1 MILLPKAAVDRNA
14 QLDAGEVA
22 MVWRFGWWGL
32 KRVVW
37 KKKYTSSP
45 YWEVIFTDEI
55 LRVFLRD
62 LHDPMSLNKASAC
75 FSVNTL
81 DFAKAFYSY
90 SRRDNVCWRMVYVWT
105 KMSKKSLKWHE
116 LVGHSCYLLSTLNS
130 YLVFSIQYLCLV
142 FCRQSWCLCVANM
155 EKEETIHPHRRRS
168 SIFAGVFC
176 SLEASGRE

>member
-105 KMSKKSLKWHE
+105 KMSNKSLKWHE
-116 LVGHSCYLLSTLNS
+116 LVGHSCLLVIYIELILSILNTISLLGILSPVLVSLCGQHGKGKNNPSTS
-130 YLVFSIQYLCLV
+130 
-142 FCRQSWCLCVANM
+142 
-155 EKEETIHPHRRRS
+155 T
-168 SIFAGVFC
+168 
-176 SLEASGRE
+176 